1 MKSEPRYRATNNRNR
16 QLVTGNSELKTV
28 NCKLPAH
35 PARHPKSAKRLHNEV
50 LRSWLAAAFVLVT
63 TALLAAACGGGSSV
77 DTPNFPK
84 VVSLG
89 KGELFPTINNG
100 SLGVGENRVSM
111 SVIDRD
117 DNRVLDAALH
127 VRYYDLNGAKPKFAS
142 EADAR
147 FIGTQL
153 SYVDEQ
159 SGGEKTATGDDG
171 VYVTSAMFDEAGDW
185 GAEITVTRSGRTL
198 APIPFRFNVQ
208 EHSIELGIGDAA
220 PASVQPT
227 LATASSIEEID
238 SSAPPRPAMHDITI
252 ADALKTGKPLV
263 IAFATPAFCR
273 SRTCG
278 PVMDNVMDPLAA
290 RYAADAI
297 FIHVEP
303 YVLRDQRE
311 ANIENPIPATR
322 EWRLQ
327 SEPWVFVV
335 DRQRRIAG
343 KFEGIMAADEV
354 EGVLTR
360 AIGTAAGA
368 SPAPTP

>member
-1 MKSEPRYRATNNRNR
+1 MII
-16 QLVTGNSELKTV
+16 
-28 NCKLPAH
+28 
-35 PARHPKSAKRLHNEV
+35 
-50 LRSWLAAAFVLVT
+50 LAS
-63 TALLAAACGGGSSV
+63 CGGSSSTE
-77 DTPNFPK
+77 TPDFPK

-111 SVIDRD
+111 SVLDRD
-117 DNRVLDAALH
+117 DNHVLDASLH
-127 VRYYDLNGAKPKFAS
+127 VRYYDLNGKKPQFAS
-142 EADAR
+142 EADTR

-159 SGGEKTATGDDG
+159 SGGEKTRTGEDG
-171 VYVTSAMFDEAGDW
+171 VYVTIATFNEAGDW
-185 GAEITVTRSGRTL
+185 GAEITVTRAGRTL

-208 EHSIELGIGDAA
+208 EHAIELGVGDAA
-220 PASVQPT
+220 PASIQPT
-227 LATASSIEEID
+227 LATVSSIDDID
-238 SSAPPRPAMHDITI
+238 SSSPPRPAMHDITI
-252 ADALKTGKPLV
+252 ADALRTGKPLV

-278 PVMDNVMDPLAA
+278 PVMDTVMDPLAA
-290 RYAADAI
+290 RYGANAI

-303 YVLRDQRE
+303 YVLRDLRE
-311 ANIENPIPATR
+311 SNIENPIPATR

-335 DRQRRIAG
+335 DRQGRIAG

-354 EGVLTR
+354 ESVLT
-360 AIGTAAGA
+360 ATTGDSELQT
-368 SPAPTP
+368 APTSATSAR